1 MAMLT
6 TVDNP
11 YDPYTQWDDWFA
23 FDFRHGHNTPGLL
36 ARLIN
41 DSDELSEG
49 DRAWQR
55 DQVIDE
61 IVERNETGKYRR
73 VDEPSS

>member
-11 YDPYTQWDDWFA
+11 YNPFTQWDDWFA
-23 FDFRHGHNTPGLL
+23 FDERHGHHTPALL
-36 ARLIN
+36 ARLVI
-41 DSDELSEG
+41 SSEELSEG
-49 DRAWQR
+49 DQAWAT

-61 IVERNETGKYRR
+61 LVRRNETGMYRK
-73 VDEPSS
+73 VEQP